1 MDSPHPAREVLKH
14 NLSEDFE
21 RSAMEKK
28 MVALLSFPM
37 KSRKKFKS
45 WRWSPYHA
53 LSRTFTSYR
62 CPEVIERCASGIG
75 ILNLKYGLSNAMT

>member
-28 MVALLSFPM
+28 VVALLSFPM
-37 KSRKKFKS
+37 KSRKKFKL
-45 WRWSPYHA
+45 WRRPYHA
-53 LSRTFTSYR
+53 LSRTFTSYTMPR
-62 CPEVIERCASGIG
+62 GYRKMSLGYFELEI
-75 ILNLKYGLSNAMT
+75 